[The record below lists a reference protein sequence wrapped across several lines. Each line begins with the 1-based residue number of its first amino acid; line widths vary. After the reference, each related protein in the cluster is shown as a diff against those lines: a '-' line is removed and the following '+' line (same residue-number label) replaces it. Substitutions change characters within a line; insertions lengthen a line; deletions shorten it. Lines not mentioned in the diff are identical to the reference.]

1 MNAKIKAFLLVVS
14 IDCGISSKIMQT

>member
-14 IDCGISSKIMQT
+14 IDCGI